1 MMTKTIPA
9 CRFFNARTSWLKKRS
24 AFVLKKRRMG
34 HASTIIMQSI
44 LIRYDQLSIQTVL
57 FQHRMVQQRLIT
69 SIIIWRM
76 AF

>member
-1 MMTKTIPA
+1 MMTKTVPA

-44 LIRYDQLSIQTVL
+44 LIRYHQ
-57 FQHRMVQQRLIT
+57 
-69 SIIIWRM
+69 
-76 AF
+76 